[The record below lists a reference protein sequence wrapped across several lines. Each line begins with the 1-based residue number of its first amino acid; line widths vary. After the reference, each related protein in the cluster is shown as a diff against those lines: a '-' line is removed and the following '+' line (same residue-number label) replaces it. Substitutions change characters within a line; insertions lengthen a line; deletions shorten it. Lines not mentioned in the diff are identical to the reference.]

1 MYDVVMI
8 STYSQERDVIV
19 CSTGAVCYPKM
30 LPIELLL
37 LHIPMIL
44 PLEDLGKQSPIR
56 ATVLGQT

>member
-30 LPIELLL
+30 L
-37 LHIPMIL
+37 HIPMIL